1 MGSVGVALPFV
12 GMVMAECAQVGLM
25 IVGKIA
31 MSNGMSNLVFIFYSN
46 AFASL
51 ILLPSSFLVH
61 RSQASQRPPLTFSIL
76 SGFFL
81 LGLLGFLVQ
90 AFGYAGILYSSPTLG
105 TSMLNLIPAFTFV
118 LAITFRMEK
127 LDWRSSSSQ
136 AKIIGTII
144 SISGAFTVTLYKGLP
159 LLMTRSPSNS
169 SHQLLV
175 QMSNWV
181 VGGLLLAADSVMAS
195 AWLILQAVM
204 LKKYPAELIVV
215 FFYCFFVTIQ
225 SAVVSLVVERDLS
238 FWSLQPNMRL
248 IAVLYSA
255 VFGSAFQVGVSA
267 WCLHKAGPLFVAMFK
282 PVGIVISIV
291 IGVSF
296 FGDTFYLGSLIG
308 AILIVIGF
316 YCVMWGK
323 TKEQRMGEETRIRD
337 LDSSREKEPLLQ
349 NNNEEI

>member
-81 LGLLGFLVQ
+81 LGLLGFLAQ

-144 SISGAFTVTLYKGLP
+144 SISGAFIVTLYKGLP

-195 AWLILQAVM
+195 AWLILQV
-204 LKKYPAELIVV
+204 KS
-215 FFYCFFVTIQ
+215 Q
-225 SAVVSLVVERDLS
+225 
-238 FWSLQPNMRL
+238 
-248 IAVLYSA
+248 
-255 VFGSAFQVGVSA
+255 
-267 WCLHKAGPLFVAMFK
+267 KAP
-282 PVGIVISIV
+282 
-291 IGVSF
+291 
-296 FGDTFYLGSLIG
+296 
-308 AILIVIGF
+308 
-316 YCVMWGK
+316 
-323 TKEQRMGEETRIRD
+323 
-337 LDSSREKEPLLQ
+337 
-349 NNNEEI
+349 